1 MFEKIKDLLP
11 LGSVVELRGA
21 ERRVMITGYFQTQE
35 EDQTDETIFDYAGIF
50 YPEGNMM
57 PDMNILFNHEDILRV
72 DFKGFNDYERQQF
85 IKNVL
90 MMEEE

>member
-11 LGSVVELRGA
+11 IGSIVALNEA
-21 ERRVMITGYFQTQE
+21 ERRLMITGYFQTAEDDQE
-35 EDQTDETIFDYAGIF
+35 DEVVYDYTGIL

-57 PDMNILFNHEDILRV
+57 PDMNVLFNQEDIARV

-90 MMEEE
+90 SMEE

>member
-11 LGSVVELRGA
+11 IGSIVALNEA
-21 ERRVMITGYFQTQE
+21 ERRLMITGYFQTAEDDQE
-35 EDQTDETIFDYAGIF
+35 DEIVYDYAGIL

-57 PDMNILFNHEDILRV
+57 PDMNVLFNQEDIARV

-90 MMEEE
+90 SMEE